1 MNSSKKLFFFSVIEF
16 IFLLCV
22 IKIINLVENK
32 FNIFKSYGDYKYKP
46 ENHSKKYL
54 RYKMDESLE
63 KMSRNKTNNDELEDF
78 YDTESSKFEDNNQVK
93 MSRNKTSNDEIEDIY
108 YTESNEFEENNQVKM
123 LRSNDELEDIYDKK
137 LRDVE
142 NNNQV
147 KMLRRR
153 SIDEI
158 EGRYI

>member
-1 MNSSKKLFFFSVIEF
+1 MNCSKKLFFFSVIEF

-46 ENHSKKYL
+46 ENHSKKHL
-54 RYKMDESLE
+54 RHKMDESLE
-63 KMSRNKTNNDELEDF
+63 KMSRDKTSNDELEDI

-93 MSRNKTSNDEIEDIY
+93 M
-108 YTESNEFEENNQVKM
+108 
-123 LRSNDELEDIYDKK
+123 LRRRTSNDELEDFYDTESNKFE
-137 LRDVE
+137 D
-142 NNNQV
+142 NNQV

-158 EGRYI
+158 EGRYV